1 MGYSSWV
8 HKRIRQNLATEG
20 QQILEICGH
29 GEANSRVIPVEVM
42 VKAPGY
48 GEPEDAPGLDRGIS
62 LVGFLYEVTARLS
75 SEG

>member
-1 MGYSSWV
+1 M
-8 HKRIRQNLATEG
+8 
-20 QQILEICGH
+20 
-29 GEANSRVIPVEVM
+29 
-42 VKAPGY
+42 KAPGY